1 MKEEEEN
8 GERVAKVQIEEIEV
22 EEDETKDKREET
34 KVTPGEENI
43 VYIFGDEG
51 VDEEI
56 VLDSES
62 TEQGKTRMGLWYPT
76 LGHKPPPPFDH
87 PKMFM
92 KC

>member
-22 EEDETKDKREET
+22 EEDETKDNREE
-34 KVTPGEENI
+34 VTPGEENI

-62 TEQGKTRMGLWYPT
+62 TEQGKTRMVLWYPT
-76 LGHKPPPPFDH
+76 LGPKLPPPFDH
-87 PKMFM
+87 QKVFM